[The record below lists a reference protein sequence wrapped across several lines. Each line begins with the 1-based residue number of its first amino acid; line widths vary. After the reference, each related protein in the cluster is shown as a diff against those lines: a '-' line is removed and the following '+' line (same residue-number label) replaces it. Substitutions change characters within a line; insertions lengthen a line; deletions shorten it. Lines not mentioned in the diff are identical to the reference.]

1 MMATLVA
8 FVFVCVVLFIGLRWF
23 ERKVTFHPERYSPR
37 EAWSTPSGANDVW
50 FTTAD
55 GFRLHGWF
63 FEPEAQSKLAT
74 VIYFHGNGGNITN
87 VGWVGENLAARGF
100 AVLLFDYRG
109 YGRSGG
115 EVSDERDIYRD
126 ADAAYDF
133 VVSKAPAESM
143 VLYGQSLGTAAVV
156 DLASRRQCSAIIL
169 ESGFSS
175 AGDVASDLF
184 PWFPRPLRF
193 LFRSQFE
200 SARKLRKVTSPV
212 LITHGEPDPVIPTHQ
227 SQLLFAAANE
237 PKKLL
242 IFPGTGH
249 NVFGSMG
256 DAYLDIVSQFIR
268 ESSARK

>member
-8 FVFVCVVLFIGLRWF
+8 FVFICVVLFIGLRWF
-23 ERKVTFHPERYSPR
+23 ERKITFHPDRFSSQDE
-37 EAWSTPSGANDVW
+37 WSTPSGASDVW

-55 GFRLHGWF
+55 GFRLHGWS
-63 FEPEAQSKLAT
+63 FEPQAQSKLAT

-87 VGWVGENLAARGF
+87 VGWVGENR
-100 AVLLFDYRG
+100 V
-109 YGRSGG
+109 SG
-115 EVSDERDIYRD
+115 
-126 ADAAYDF
+126 
-133 VVSKAPAESM
+133 
-143 VLYGQSLGTAAVV
+143 
-156 DLASRRQCSAIIL
+156 
-169 ESGFSS
+169 
-175 AGDVASDLF
+175 
-184 PWFPRPLRF
+184 
-193 LFRSQFE
+193 
-200 SARKLRKVTSPV
+200 PV

-256 DAYLDIVSQFIR
+256 DAYLDIVAQFIR